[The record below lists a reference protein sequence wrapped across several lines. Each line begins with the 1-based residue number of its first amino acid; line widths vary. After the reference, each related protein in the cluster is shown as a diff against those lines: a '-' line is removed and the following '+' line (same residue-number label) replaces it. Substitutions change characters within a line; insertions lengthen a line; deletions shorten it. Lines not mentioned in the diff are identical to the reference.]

1 MINIKTK
8 EELTGILFSYY
19 KNIKEGNLEAQAL
32 LMTPT
37 SYYISLEALGYQR
50 AFRNKTFKK
59 LLRDISKDDIALK
72 TIESVLSDDMATA
85 AREHTIA
92 LVSFDVIG
100 PHRITLHYSEDNH
113 PKKLYFSAQHGKWLI
128 DYKAGRRIY

>member
-8 EELTGILFSYY
+8 EELTEILFAYY

-50 AFRNKTFKK
+50 AFKNKNFKK
-59 LLRDISKDDIALK
+59 LLKSIAKDDIALK
-72 TIESVLSDDMATA
+72 TIEAVLSDDMAA
-85 AREHTIA
+85 IAREPIIT

-100 PHRITLHYSEDNH
+100 PDRITLHYREDNH
-113 PKKLYFSAQHGKWLI
+113 PKKLYFSAQHGRWLI